1 MFRAIHSENHMLA
14 TKAEADQL
22 ISKYTAGLK
31 AKLEYNSFLQLILP
45 YNSQLRFISVQKIS
59 YKVPK
64 YSKLNEAFE
73 YSLAKLVKKEIDL
86 TSRLEGYKLALRN
99 RADFDVFAAFKLIDQ
114 SHLNYISEDN
124 LGRFLRERKRAD
136 VSEMF
141 IKGLDMDMD
150 GKLSY
155 NEFRDGIFPCSAEVL
170 GAGSYR
176 KVKAAQSASPF
187 ASGYGG
193 SYISPYKTEY
203 YKESGMGS
211 SLHRHLDYE
220 AASHKEVPQEKYSA
234 NEFAPIIKEQL
245 RIESQLE
252 KDKAALLKQSDF
264 NLMDAFRMI
273 DNKDKCF
280 VTLSEFGE
288 AFKRLGVQGNDS
300 SIEMLYKRYN
310 KDCDGKFQFSDF
322 CEMMLPKDVSSLN
335 IIYKRSPSGED
346 VPRLS
351 KDALETFKA
360 ILRASLDLEA
370 AGEHI
375 RQRFSKSPVNLR
387 RLFEDINL
395 SGSGYISVNE
405 VRAGVSVVEELFGE
419 ERGERLWSRS
429 GSAVCPICF

>member
-1 MFRAIHSENHMLA
+1 MLV

-31 AKLEYNSFLQLILP
+31 AKLEYDSFLQLILP
-45 YNSQLRFISVQKIS
+45 YNSQLRFVSVQKIS

-99 RADFDVFAAFKLIDQ
+99 RGDFDTFAVFKLIDH
-114 SHLNYISEDN
+114 SHLNYINEDN
-124 LGRFLRERKRAD
+124 LGRFLRQRKRLD

-155 NEFRDGIFPCSAEVL
+155 NEFRDGVCPFAAEAVS
-170 GAGSYR
+170 AGSHY
-176 KVKAAQSASPF
+176 VPKAAQTAAPF

-193 SYISPYKTEY
+193 SYMSPYKTEY
-203 YKESGMGS
+203 YKESGAGS

-220 AASHKEVPQEKYSA
+220 ATSYKKAPQEKYSA

-280 VTLSEFGE
+280 VTLSEFE
-288 AFKRLGVQGNDS
+288 DAFKRLGVQGSNS
-300 SIEMLYKRYN
+300 SIEMLYRRYN

-335 IIYKRSPSGED
+335 IIYKRSPSGEH

-351 KDALETFKA
+351 KDALATFKA
-360 ILRASLDLEA
+360 ILKASLDLET

-375 RQRFSKSPVNLR
+375 RLQFNKNPANLR
-387 RLFEDINL
+387 RLFEEINF
-395 SGSGYISVNE
+395 SGSGYISLNE
-405 VRAGVSVVEELFGE
+405 VMTGVTVVEEVFGE
-419 ERGERLWSRS
+419 ERGECFWGRI
-429 GSAVCPICF
+429 GGAV